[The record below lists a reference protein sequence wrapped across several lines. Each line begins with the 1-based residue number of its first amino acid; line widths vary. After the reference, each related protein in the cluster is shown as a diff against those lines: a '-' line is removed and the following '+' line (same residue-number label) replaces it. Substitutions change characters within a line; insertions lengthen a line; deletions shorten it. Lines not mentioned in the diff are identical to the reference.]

1 MTGDGRAAALES
13 RLRGPSTSTGRPPMT
28 TRGELTP
35 LRMSDGASIGVYQV
49 QPAGVRRGGLVLIQE
64 IFGVTEHIRE
74 QADGWADAGY
84 EVWAPALY
92 DRVAPGLQASYS
104 PEDIERALRIAKV
117 EHPFATSVKD
127 TATCID
133 GLAARGGPVFI
144 TGYCY
149 GGSVSWAAACR
160 CAGLAAASGYYGGNI
175 PALADE
181 TPRCPTIL
189 HFGRH
194 DQNIPLDAVEKVSAK
209 HPEVPVYLYDA
220 GHGFNSD
227 RRADY
232 HAPSAILARER
243 TLELFRANGG

>member
-1 MTGDGRAAALES
+1 MS
-13 RLRGPSTSTGRPPMT
+13 
-28 TRGELTP
+28 TRGELIP
-35 LRMSDGASIGVYQV
+35 LPMSNGASIGVYRV
-49 QPAGVRRGGLVLIQE
+49 QPPGGRRGGLVLIQE

-74 QADGWADAGY
+74 LADAWADAGY

-104 PEDIERALRIAKV
+104 PEDRQKAMHIAR
-117 EHPFATSVKD
+117 ELHPFATSIAD
-127 TATCID
+127 THICID

-149 GGSVSWAAACR
+149 GGTVSWAAACR
-160 CAGLAAASGYYGGNI
+160 CTGLAAASGYYGGNI
-175 PALADE
+175 PALAAE

-189 HFGRH
+189 HFGRL
-194 DQNIPLDAVEKVSAK
+194 DKNIPLDGVQKVIDA
-209 HPEVPVYLYDA
+209 HPELPIYLYDA

-232 HAPSAILARER
+232 HAPSALLARER
-243 TLELFRANGG
+243 TLALFRANGG

>member
-1 MTGDGRAAALES
+1 
-13 RLRGPSTSTGRPPMT
+13 MT
-28 TRGELTP
+28 TRGDLIP
-35 LRMSDGASIGVYQV
+35 MPMSDGASIGVYCV
-49 QPAGVRRGGLVLIQE
+49 PPAGERRGGLVLIQE

-74 QADGWADAGY
+74 QADAWADAGY

-104 PEDIERALRIAKV
+104 PQDIEMAKRIATH
-117 EHPFATSVKD
+117 EHPFATSVAD
-127 TATCID
+127 TQTCID

-149 GGSVSWAAACR
+149 GGSIAWAAACR
-160 CAGLAAASGYYGGNI
+160 CDGLAAASGYYGGRV
-175 PALADE
+175 PELAGE
-181 TPRCPTIL
+181 TPCCPTIL
-189 HFGRH
+189 HFGRL
-194 DQNIPLDAVEKVSAK
+194 DKNIPLEGVEKVRTA
-209 HPEVPVYLYDA
+209 HPEVKVYLYDA

-232 HAPSAILARER
+232 HAPSAQLARER

>member
-1 MTGDGRAAALES
+1 MS
-13 RLRGPSTSTGRPPMT
+13 
-28 TRGELTP
+28 TRGETSPLT
-35 LRMSDGASIGVYQV
+35 MSDGASIGVYRV
-49 QPAGVRRGGLVLIQE
+49 QPVGARRGGLVLVQE

-74 QADGWADAGY
+74 QADAWADAGY

-92 DRVAPGLQASYS
+92 DREAPGLQASYS
-104 PEDIERALRIAKV
+104 PEDVQMAIRIARV
-117 EHPFATSVKD
+117 EHPFATSVAD
-127 TATCID
+127 TQTCID
-133 GLAARGGPVFI
+133 ALAARGGPVFI

-160 CAGLAAASGYYGGNI
+160 CSGLAAASGYYGSMV
-175 PALADE
+175 PALVGE

-194 DQNIPLDAVEKVSAK
+194 DQGIALEGVETVRAA
-209 HPEVPVYLYDA
+209 HPGVAVYLYDA

-232 HAPSAILARER
+232 HAESARLARER
-243 TLELFRANGG
+243 TLALFRSNGG